1 MDDIASSF
9 YALAQWMR
17 LSAVTRGQADDI
29 AGEDLPGCR
38 PACIPKDEEAGSG
51 PGGNEGFKFDNVE
64 IEGLVERERIVR
76 APLFNL
82 TDGSGQTQE
91 DIGKVIEKVFGI
103 KVDYVSIAFSGLF
116 ISQC

>member
-1 MDDIASSF
+1 MDDVASSF

-17 LSAVTRGQADDI
+17 CYAITRDKADEI

-51 PGGNEGFKFDNVE
+51 SGSGSTGGKEERFKFDNVE

-76 APLFNL
+76 APLFNI

-103 KVDYVSIAFSGLF
+103 KVDYVSIATL
-116 ISQC
+116 